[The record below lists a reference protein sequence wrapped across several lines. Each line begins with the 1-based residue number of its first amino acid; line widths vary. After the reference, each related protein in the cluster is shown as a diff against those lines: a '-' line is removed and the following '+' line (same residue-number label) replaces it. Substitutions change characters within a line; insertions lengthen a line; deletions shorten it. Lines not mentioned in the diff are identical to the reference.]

1 MREYEVMVIFDP
13 DAESSAVDAVVA
25 RVTDLLTENGG
36 EVQGTDAWG
45 KRRLAYEIDH
55 KTEGVYTLISF
66 KSEPGV
72 LTELERILSLT
83 DEVIRHKVV
92 RKAA

>member
-25 RVTDLLTENGG
+25 RVTDLLTGSGG

-66 KSEPGV
+66 KSEPGI
-72 LTELERILSLT
+72 LTELERVLSLT